1 MLATLRSCAPATRVC
16 LARWLLLSE
25 GGVQVQQER
34 LHVRAEIG
42 DQKRRLV
49 RHEPT
54 DEVNVT
60 REPVE
65 LGDGDRAAQ
74 PAGLVERLA
83 QMGPAVERVRPLAC
97 LNFGEL

>member
-65 LGDGDRAAQ
+65 LGNSDRTCLPVAATLLTCCRK
-74 PAGLVERLA
+74 ARCALA
-83 QMGPAVERVRPLAC
+83 SWRSFRH
-97 LNFGEL
+97 

>member
-1 MLATLRSCAPATRVC
+1 MHSLLMGALRDYRA
-16 LARWLLLSE
+16 LFLSE
-25 GGVQVQQER
+25 GGVQVQQEQ

-60 REPVE
+60 
-65 LGDGDRAAQ
+65 
-74 PAGLVERLA
+74 
-83 QMGPAVERVRPLAC
+83 
-97 LNFGEL
+97 